1 MSKLLIIGRLAW
13 RDLRLRRAEATLMLL
28 VVTAA
33 TATLTLGLALSGVTA
48 SPYQHTR
55 AVTHGPDVVA
65 GSAGAAHGGGVPG
78 ALTALENAPGVTG
91 FSGPYPVVGPVLR
104 IGGRTIPTGFNAE
117 GRSQAPAAI
126 DQPKVTQGTWVRPGG
141 IVVEPTYAA
150 EAHLAVGDRITLSGG
165 GTQGGRPFRVV
176 GLAVTAAEPSVN
188 APGQIWL
195 TEADARSLI
204 SRSDPVYY
212 ELNLKL
218 ADPARATAFA
228 DARGTSEVSLQSWQQ
243 IASHDAKQ
251 LQIEQAALG
260 VGGSL
265 LGLLAIASLAVLAGG
280 RVAEQSRRVGLLK
293 AVGSSPR
300 LVAGVLL
307 AEHLAVALAAA
318 AAGLAA
324 GWLAA
329 PLLSSPADGLL
340 GVPGAPSLTI
350 ATVGIVTLAALAV
363 ALLAT
368 LGPASRAG
376 RTSTVA
382 ALANAAR
389 APRRT
394 RWLIALS
401 RRLPTP
407 LLLGLRLAGRR
418 PRRLVFSAL
427 SVAIVVAAM
436 TGVLNM
442 LAQGRVRRVP
452 GGLVNPVHTAVSQVL
467 LVITVVLIVLAA
479 VNAVFVALTT
489 VRDSRRPLAV
499 ARSLGASPDQIRA
512 GVTASQLTAAV
523 PGAVLGIPAGIA
535 LIAASTRDGASVVPS
550 VWGLLAV
557 VLLALAGLT
566 AVSAGPARAAAR
578 QPVAE
583 LLQAEA

>member
-1 MSKLLIIGRLAW
+1 M
-13 RDLRLRRAEATLMLL
+13 
-28 VVTAA
+28 
-33 TATLTLGLALSGVTA
+33 
-48 SPYQHTR
+48 
-55 AVTHGPDVVA
+55 
-65 GSAGAAHGGGVPG
+65 
-78 ALTALENAPGVTG
+78 
-91 FSGPYPVVGPVLR
+91 
-104 IGGRTIPTGFNAE
+104 
-117 GRSQAPAAI
+117 
-126 DQPKVTQGTWVRPGG
+126 
-141 IVVEPTYAA
+141 
-150 EAHLAVGDRITLSGG
+150 
-165 GTQGGRPFRVV
+165 
-176 GLAVTAAEPSVN
+176 
-188 APGQIWL
+188 
-195 TEADARSLI
+195 
-204 SRSDPVYY
+204 
-212 ELNLKL
+212 
-218 ADPARATAFA
+218 
-228 DARGTSEVSLQSWQQ
+228 
-243 IASHDAKQ
+243 
-251 LQIEQAALG
+251 
-260 VGGSL
+260 
-265 LGLLAIASLAVLAGG
+265 LAGG

>member
-1 MSKLLIIGRLAW
+1 MTRLLIIGRLAW
-13 RDLRLRRAEATLMLL
+13 RDLRLRRAEAALMLI

-33 TATLTLGLALSGVTA
+33 TATLTLGLVLTGVTA

-65 GSAGAAHGGGVPG
+65 GTAGAARDGGPPA
-78 ALTALENAPGVTG
+78 ALTVLEHAPGVTG

-104 IGGRTIPTGFNAE
+104 TAGRMIPTGFNAE
-117 GRSQAPAAI
+117 GRSMAPAAI
-126 DQPKVTQGTWVRPGG
+126 DQPKVTRGTWVRPGG

-150 EAHLAVGDRITLSGG
+150 EAHLAVGDRVTLD
-165 GTQGGRPFRVV
+165 GRPFRIA

-228 DARGTSEVSLQSWQQ
+228 DARSTGGVYLQSWQQ
-243 IASHDAKQ
+243 IASHDARQ

-260 VGGSL
+260 VGSSL

-293 AVGSSPR
+293 AVGSPPR

-307 AEHLAVALAAA
+307 AEHLTIAVAGA

-329 PLLSSPADGLL
+329 PLLSGPADGLV
-340 GVPGAPSLTI
+340 GAPGAPSLTF
-350 ATVGIVTLAALAV
+350 ATAGIVTLAALAV

-368 LGPASRAG
+368 LGPALRAS

-389 APRRT
+389 APRRS
-394 RWLIALS
+394 RLLIALS

-427 SVAIVVAAM
+427 SVAIVVATM

-467 LVITVVLIVLAA
+467 LVITVVLILLAA
-479 VNAVFVALTT
+479 VNAAFVALTT
-489 VRDSRRPLAV
+489 VRDSRRPIAV

-523 PGAVLGIPAGIA
+523 PGAVLGLPAGIA
-535 LIAASTRDGASVVPS
+535 LIAASTRNGSSVVPS

-566 AVSAGPARAAAR
+566 AISAGPARAAAR

-583 LLQAEA
+583 ILQAEA